1 MKTIWNYSWAA
12 VAMLA
17 ALASCQKEN
26 DQAAG
31 ETLPSAPEKGR
42 VTLTASIPAE
52 GLTKVSFTE
61 ADNGSGK
68 MRLTKLSWEADDVI
82 TVNGNEFTV
91 KEGSISEDGLSAT
104 FQGEDPGNGPY
115 NIAYTSAPDDLNN
128 QTQPADGD
136 AGNLGYSV
144 SLTGA
149 DAYEEVS
156 FTSAWAGSH
165 GAAFAQS
172 SVLQLRATLPAAV
185 ASAVQRVVFKSSAAI
200 FNGRDS
206 LTVKLTTPGT
216 AGEDNKLDIYAMLPA
231 GDVTLAEDMDL
242 LVQFQVSDKAYDKY
256 TAFRHFASGT
266 PFIQSG
272 ATQYL
277 GLNCSNITSYANAST
292 TSIGTSANPYLIG
305 DQHQMQAIAL
315 TTTKKYYILVDN
327 IDMTDVTWSSLN
339 SAGTGVID
347 LNGNEKQI
355 SHLRTPLF
363 ADLNGKVANLTIID
377 ATVSSANT
385 VGILANTVNTAAS
398 EVSGVTVTGCSL
410 TCTPSEAT
418 KYMGGLVGEVSTAS
432 TFDDCHIENSMISAK
447 NNKAYAGGAFGYVH
461 NSDAKIGYTT
471 KCKVAATTT
480 FSGVD
485 NVGGFIGVLDGG
497 TVNQN
502 EVGCAISGGSKIGG
516 FVGNL
521 KAGSLTGDYVI
532 GAVTSTYQTVGGLIG
547 YMEGGTVTDCYAEGD
562 VTHDKSA
569 SYAQVGGLIGVMTN
583 GTLTNCHA
591 TGKVEAKQSGSRVG
605 GLIGVTQ
612 SGTIEIERCYAS
624 GNVTGKGTNVGGL
637 IGHMYGGTATISH
650 SYARGLVTSGGE
662 GCGGFIGEMAG
673 SGNKTISECYAT
685 GNFNPGDTGRPCGGF
700 VGTVSGG
707 AGSAFSIHD
716 CYATGNLVTANGYQ
730 AGGFVGTIS
739 KTAGSANFRYCFAT
753 GDLNVKWG
761 YPRGGFA
768 GKIVTNHASI
778 INCAAWNNNVR
789 GQSAVGSESSGA
801 IVGVAHPLCTL
812 TDNYRNPAMHL
823 WAYWGTESGNYVYQ
837 LTASH
842 QHRNVSSTQPLMV
855 WDTSKN
861 ELVETTK
868 TSVDTSDGNAQ
879 FAYQGKCV
887 AGLTLSQLASSS
899 TYLNWGTTY
908 WDYGQSLPRLKWT
921 LPSE

>member
-1 MKTIWNYSWAA
+1 MRRDHKMKTIWNYSWAA

-149 DAYEEVS
+149 DAYEEVA

-277 GLNCSNITSYANAST
+277 GLNCSNIASYANAST

-305 DQHQMQAIAL
+305 DRYQLAAISGEL
-315 TTTKKYYILVDN
+315 STTEVKHFKLVDD
-327 IDMTDVTWSSLN
+327 ITVSGWSSIDCDN
-339 SAGTGVID
+339 KGTIN
-347 LNGNEKQI
+347 LNGNNKTI
-355 SHLRTPLF
+355 SGLKSPIF
-363 ADLNGKVANLTIID
+363 SFFDGKVSDLVLSN
-377 ATVSSANT
+377 AT
-385 VGILANTVNTAAS
+385 L
-398 EVSGVTVTGCSL
+398 E
-410 TCTPSEAT
+410 
-418 KYMGGLVGEVSTAS
+418 K
-432 TFDDCHIENSMISAK
+432 
-447 NNKAYAGGAFGYVH
+447 
-461 NSDAKIGYTT
+461 SDSYW
-471 KCKVAATTT
+471 
-480 FSGVD
+480 
-485 NVGGFIGVLDGG
+485 GVLARTIEKDNCLINN
-497 TVNQN
+497 VSVKNSSVSA
-502 EVGCAISGGSKIGG
+502 VG
-516 FVGNL
+516 
-521 KAGSLTGDYVI
+521 Y
-532 GAVTSTYQTVGGLIG
+532 VGGLIG
-547 YMEGGTVTDCYAEGD
+547 RITATSLCEMTGCSTDVVVSGSGYFTGGLVGYVENGIFTNCSATGNVTNTKDNYSHA
-562 VTHDKSA
+562 
-569 SYAQVGGLIGVMTN
+569 GGLIGGIKN
-583 GTLTNCHA
+583 GTVNYCHYA
-591 TGKVEAKQSGSRVG
+591 TGTVASSAIKAG
-605 GLIGVTQ
+605 GLIGNIYG
-612 SGTIEIERCYAS
+612 GTVNVSNCYFNGTVGSSHERI
-624 GNVTGKGTNVGGL
+624 GGL
-637 IGHMYGGTATISH
+637 IGNIEASSTAIITDCYS
-650 SYARGLVTSGGE
+650 SGSVNGVSSNY
-662 GCGGFIGEMAG
+662 CGGFLGYIESSASITVTHGFTNCSISGGKWSACVFSAG
-673 SGNKTISECYAT
+673 NSAKTYTNLSCT
-685 GNFNPGDTGRPCGGF
+685 GF
-700 VGTVSGG
+700 VGWNTSNRVAWCYNVS
-707 AGSAFSIHD
+707 
-716 CYATGNLVTANGYQ
+716 T
-730 AGGFVGTIS
+730 
-739 KTAGSANFRYCFAT
+739 
-753 GDLNVKWG
+753 
-761 YPRGGFA
+761 P
-768 GKIVTNHASI
+768 
-778 INCAAWNNNVR
+778 
-789 GQSAVGSESSGA
+789 
-801 IVGVAHPLCTL
+801 
-812 TDNYRNPAMHL
+812 PA
-823 WAYWGTESGNYVYQ
+823 GNYMGKDGSIYSQAVTLGGWDFTNVWTTDATPQ
-837 LTASH
+837 L
-842 QHRNVSSTQPLMV
+842 RP
-855 WDTSKN
+855 
-861 ELVETTK
+861 
-868 TSVDTSDGNAQ
+868 
-879 FAYQGKCV
+879 YV
-887 AGLTLSQLASSS
+887 APA
-899 TYLNWGTTY
+899 
-908 WDYGQSLPRLKWT
+908 
-921 LPSE
+921 E

>member
-1 MKTIWNYSWAA
+1 MRRDHKMKTIWNYSWAA

-104 FQGEDPGNGPY
+104 FQGEDPGDGPY

-231 GDVTLAEDMDL
+231 GDVTLAEEMDL

-305 DQHQMQAIAL
+305 DRYQLAAISGEL
-315 TTTKKYYILVDN
+315 STTEVKHFKLVDD
-327 IDMTDVTWSSLN
+327 ITVSGWSSIDGN
-339 SAGTGVID
+339 TKGEID
-347 LNGNEKQI
+347 LNGNNKTI
-355 SHLRTPLF
+355 NGLASPF
-363 ADLNGKVANLTIID
+363 FSFLNGKVSNLHFSNANISVNANYYGVLARTISNENCMISN
-377 ATVSSANT
+377 VS
-385 VGILANTVNTAAS
+385 VVNS
-398 EVSGVTVTGCSL
+398 SVSGAGYIGGLIGRITAMSSCEVTSCS
-410 TCTPSEAT
+410 TDVVVSGTEYYS
-418 KYMGGLVGEVSTAS
+418 GGLVGYVVKGTFTNCSAS
-432 TFDDCHIENSMISAK
+432 GNVTNAK
-447 NNKAYAGGAFGYVH
+447 NNYSH
-461 NSDAKIGYTT
+461 
-471 KCKVAATTT
+471 
-480 FSGVD
+480 
-485 NVGGFIGVLDGG
+485 
-497 TVNQN
+497 
-502 EVGCAISGGSKIGG
+502 
-516 FVGNL
+516 
-521 KAGSLTGDYVI
+521 
-532 GAVTSTYQTVGGLIG
+532 VGGLIG
-547 YMEGGTVTDCYAEGD
+547 AIKKGSVAHCHYDSGTVAS
-562 VTHDKSA
+562 SA
-569 SYAQVGGLIGVMTN
+569 PKAGGLIGNILGDTVTVSKSYFN
-583 GTLTNCHA
+583 GT
-591 TGKVEAKQSGSRVG
+591 VGSSHERIG
-605 GLIGVTQ
+605 GLIGNIDESSTVDIIDCYST
-612 SGTIEIERCYAS
+612 GTV
-624 GNVTGKGTNVGGL
+624 NGGSSN
-637 IGHMYGGTATISH
+637 Y
-650 SYARGLVTSGGE
+650 
-662 GCGGFIGEMAG
+662 CGGFLGYIESSAKISVIHGFTNCSISGGKWSACVFSAG
-673 SGNKTISECYAT
+673 NSAKTYSNLSCT
-685 GNFNPGDTGRPCGGF
+685 GF
-700 VGTVSGG
+700 VGWNTSNRVAWCYNVS
-707 AGSAFSIHD
+707 
-716 CYATGNLVTANGYQ
+716 T
-730 AGGFVGTIS
+730 
-739 KTAGSANFRYCFAT
+739 
-753 GDLNVKWG
+753 
-761 YPRGGFA
+761 P
-768 GKIVTNHASI
+768 
-778 INCAAWNNNVR
+778 
-789 GQSAVGSESSGA
+789 
-801 IVGVAHPLCTL
+801 
-812 TDNYRNPAMHL
+812 PA
-823 WAYWGTESGNYVYQ
+823 GNYMGKDGSIYSQAVTLGGWDFTNVWTTDATPQ
-837 LTASH
+837 LRPYVA
-842 QHRNVSSTQPLMV
+842 P
-855 WDTSKN
+855 
-861 ELVETTK
+861 VE
-868 TSVDTSDGNAQ
+868 
-879 FAYQGKCV
+879 
-887 AGLTLSQLASSS
+887 
-899 TYLNWGTTY
+899 
-908 WDYGQSLPRLKWT
+908 
-921 LPSE
+921 

>member
-185 ASAVQRVVFKSSAAI
+185 ASAVQRVVFKSSVAI

-327 IDMTDVTWSSLN
+327 INMTDVTWSSLN

-347 LNGNEKQI
+347 LNGNGKQI

-432 TFDDCHIENSMISAK
+432 TFDDCHIENSTISAK

-562 VTHDKSA
+562 VTHNFA
-569 SYAQVGGLIGVMTN
+569 ATYALIGGLIGNMT
-583 GTLTNCHA
+583 GGEVSTSHA
-591 TGKVEAKQSGSRVG
+591 TGKVKVQNTGDHAG
-605 GLIGVTQ
+605 GLIGQVLGAVTI
-612 SGTIEIERCYAS
+612 SRCYS
-624 GNVTGKGTNVGGL
+624 TGDV
-637 IGHMYGGTATISH
+637 
-650 SYARGLVTSGGE
+650 E
-662 GCGGFIGEMAG
+662 GKACLGGFIGNMAG
-673 SGNKTISECYAT
+673 DGNQTISESYAT
-685 GNFNPGDTGRPCGGF
+685 GGFKPGGDGSGGF
-700 VGTVSGG
+700 IGKIQGTGTG
-707 AGSAFSIHD
+707 TFSIHD
-716 CYATGNLVTANGYQ
+716 CYASGNALANASQ
-730 AGGFVGTIS
+730 CGGFVGLIT
-739 KTAGSANFRYCFAT
+739 KTDGLVSIENCFSTGTNWAGY
-753 GDLNVKWG
+753 G
-761 YPRGGFA
+761 YGHGGFV
-768 GKIVTNHASI
+768 GRIEVTNVTVQK
-778 INCAAWNNNVR
+778 CAAWGTQVK
-789 GQSAVGSESSGA
+789 GQTSINKWSAGA
-801 IVGVAHPLCTL
+801 IVGVAHPKCTL
-812 TDNYRNPAMHL
+812 TDNYRKPGMTLH
-823 WAYWGTESGNYVYQ
+823 AYWGTSGQTYALSDDY
-837 LTASH
+837 
-842 QHRNVSSTQPLMV
+842 QHRNVSSNQPLMIINS
-855 WDTSKN
+855 DGTIT
-861 ELVETTK
+861 ETGK
-868 TSVDTSDGNAQ
+868 TSLSTSDGSAI
-879 FAYQGKCV
+879 FAYQGKCIV
-887 AGLTLSQLASSS
+887 SQSLSDLAKS
-899 TYLNWGTTY
+899 TGPLNWGTTY

>member
-149 DAYEEVS
+149 DAYEEVA

-305 DQHQMQAIAL
+305 DQHQMQAIADLL
-315 TTTKKYYILVDN
+315 TAAKSYVKMVDD
-327 IDMTDVTWSSLN
+327 IDMTGFSESLSTTASTKVDFSGN
-339 SAGTGVID
+339 NKTIRHLSRPLFSALFGGVHELIFAD
-347 LNGNEKQI
+347 AAVSVNGNDK
-355 SHLRTPLF
+355 
-363 ADLNGKVANLTIID
+363 
-377 ATVSSANT
+377 
-385 VGILANTVNTAAS
+385 GILAQTAGSDIVAGDTVAENITIKGSSIGNTNQRTGALIGRLWGNVKHVSTDSACS
-398 EVSGVTVTGCSL
+398 VSGGAQT
-410 TCTPSEAT
+410 
-418 KYMGGLVGEVSTAS
+418 GGLVGRLEAGTIEDCSTAGS
-432 TFDDCHIENSMISAK
+432 VTSSSYYH
-447 NNKAYAGGAFGYVH
+447 GGL
-461 NSDAKIGYTT
+461 
-471 KCKVAATTT
+471 
-480 FSGVD
+480 
-485 NVGGFIGVLDGG
+485 VGMVEGG
-497 TVNQN
+497 TINHSSSSATVTNNLNGTQSRCGGL
-502 EVGCAISGGSKIGG
+502 VGMIEAGTVLISYCHTIGDVSSTVSG
-516 FVGNL
+516 
-521 KAGSLTGDYVI
+521 K
-532 GAVTSTYQTVGGLIG
+532 GADVGGLIG
-547 YMEGGTVTDCYAEGD
+547 QVTPASGKTISLIVE
-562 VTHDKSA
+562 K
-569 SYAQVGGLIGVMTN
+569 SYATGNVSNN
-583 GTLTNCHA
+583 GYN
-591 TGKVEAKQSGSRVG
+591 RVG
-605 GLIGVTQ
+605 GLIGEISGGASANITDCYYSGELTCSNYSGGLIGWIDG
-612 SGTIEIERCYAS
+612 SGTSVTITRGYTNATISGSGKYIGVLCHAGS
-624 GNVTGKGTNVGGL
+624 GNVTCSNFVGWN
-637 IGHMYGGTATISH
+637 
-650 SYARGLVTSGGE
+650 TSGKT
-662 GCGGFIGEMAG
+662 FSTG
-673 SGNKTISECYAT
+673 SSAPAAT
-685 GNFNPGDTGRPCGGF
+685 GNYCGTSGSIYSQAVTLGGWDFTNVWTTDATPQLRP
-700 VGTVSGG
+700 
-707 AGSAFSIHD
+707 
-716 CYATGNLVTANGYQ
+716 Y
-730 AGGFVGTIS
+730 
-739 KTAGSANFRYCFAT
+739 
-753 GDLNVKWG
+753 
-761 YPRGGFA
+761 
-768 GKIVTNHASI
+768 
-778 INCAAWNNNVR
+778 
-789 GQSAVGSESSGA
+789 
-801 IVGVAHPLCTL
+801 VAP
-812 TDNYRNPAMHL
+812 
-823 WAYWGTESGNYVYQ
+823 
-837 LTASH
+837 
-842 QHRNVSSTQPLMV
+842 
-855 WDTSKN
+855 
-861 ELVETTK
+861 VE
-868 TSVDTSDGNAQ
+868 
-879 FAYQGKCV
+879 
-887 AGLTLSQLASSS
+887 
-899 TYLNWGTTY
+899 
-908 WDYGQSLPRLKWT
+908 
-921 LPSE
+921 